1 MAQTRKRRRRK
12 HRGTQGGSIDRRT
25 TRPRSRS
32 EARARV
38 RSRGGS
44 KKSGPRQQGPP
55 TWRGAI
61 NRGLAAAGIFFLLMA
76 LLFKRPLAQAISLS
90 IFMLAFYIPVGY
102 FIDNIMYRRREAKR
116 QREREARK
124 AG

>member
-102 FIDNIMYRRREAKR
+102 FIDTIMYRRRQARAQRDREKKEA
-116 QREREARK
+116 
-124 AG
+124 G